1 MSEQPVTVR
10 EEKAPASPENKGKVK
25 KINAPNP
32 LIIIAAIILFS
43 AIASY
48 IIPAGSFLRIED
60 PNTGE
65 MVVDPDSFSY
75 VEQNPIG
82 IFDLFMSVSQGIQ
95 GSSSIIAFLFII
107 GGAFGMMEETGAI
120 RTGMGTLVRKMR
132 GREILLIPSCMLIFT
147 LGAAFAANN
156 EEFLAF
162 LPLVLSICLA
172 MGFDSLTA
180 LGIVFGSVAAGYG
193 AGCTNAFTVGV
204 AQGIAGLPMFSGI
217 ELRLAVLV
225 VLYVLNTAFIMI
237 HAMRVK
243 KDPTRSSMYELDRL
257 RPVTDEI
264 SGTEQM
270 TKRHILVL
278 LAFLVTIVVLIYG
291 VMEFGFYIDEL
302 AALFLIMGVAASV
315 LGGLSPSR
323 MANSFM
329 KGCSNMLL
337 PCIMVGMCKSI
348 TIVLTDANIMD
359 TIIHFLAGLLDAFPP
374 ALTAFGMFMVQDIFN
389 LLVPSGSG
397 QAAIT
402 MPIMAPLAD
411 LVGVTRQTAVLA
423 FQFGDAFT
431 NCITPASGM
440 TVSCLA
446 IAGVPLKKW
455 WKFILPLFALWWVV
469 AFGFLTFATLTGY
482 GPF

>member
-1 MSEQPVTVR
+1 MSEQP
-10 EEKAPASPENKGKVK
+10 AAVK
-25 KINAPNP
+25 KGTAPQNGTTPKKMSVPNP
-32 LIIIAAIILFS
+32 LIIIICIILIG
-43 AIASY
+43 ALASY
-48 IIPAGSFLRIED
+48 IIPAGSFTRVED
-60 PNTGE
+60 PNTGR
-65 MVVDPDSFSY
+65 MVVDPASFEY
-75 VEQNPIG
+75 IEQNPTG
-82 IFDLFMSVSQGIQ
+82 FFDLFMSISKGIQ

-107 GGAFGMMEETGAI
+107 GGAFGMMDETGAI
-120 RTGMGTLVRKMR
+120 RAGMGTLVRKMR
-132 GREILLIPSCMLIFT
+132 GRELLLIPSCMLIFT

-180 LGIVFGSVAAGYG
+180 LGIIFCSVAAGYG

-217 ELRLAVLV
+217 ELRLVVLV
-225 VLYVLNTAFIMI
+225 VLYLINTSFMMI
-237 HAMRVK
+237 YAMRIK
-243 KDPTRSSMYELDRL
+243 KNPQRSAMYELDCL
-257 RPVTDEI
+257 RPKAEEVSGDE
-264 SGTEQM
+264 TM
-270 TKRHILVL
+270 TKRHVLVL
-278 LAFLVTIVVLIYG
+278 LAFLATIIALVYG
-291 VMEFGFYIDEL
+291 VIKFGFYIDEL
-302 AALFLIMGVAASV
+302 AALFLIMGVVAGI
-315 LGGLSPSR
+315 LGGLSPNR

-329 KGCSNMLL
+329 KGCSNMLM
-337 PCIMVGMCKSI
+337 PCIMVGMCKAI
-348 TIVLTDANIMD
+348 TIVLTNASIMD
-359 TIIHFLAGLLDAFPP
+359 TIINFLASLLNSFPP

-389 LLVPSGSG
+389 ILVPSGSG

-411 LVGVTRQTAVLA
+411 LVGLTRQTAVLA

-440 TVSCLA
+440 TISCLA

-455 WKFILPLFALWWVV
+455 WKFILPLFAIWWIV
-469 AFGFLTFATLTGY
+469 AFCFLFFATVTGY

>member
-1 MSEQPVTVR
+1 MRKQGTAVKNDPT
-10 EEKAPASPENKGKVK
+10 APVK
-25 KINAPNP
+25 KMSAPSP
-32 LIIIAAIILFS
+32 LIIMIAIIL
-43 AIASY
+43 IGTLASY
-48 IIPAGSFLRIED
+48 IIPAGSFTRIED
-60 PNTGE
+60 PNTGK
-65 MVVDPDSFSY
+65 MVVDPASFTY
-75 VEQNPIG
+75 IEQSPVG
-82 IFDLFMSVSQGIQ
+82 IFDLFMSISKGIQ
-95 GSSSIIAFLFII
+95 QSSSIIAFLFII

-120 RTGMGTLVRKMR
+120 RAGMGTLVRKMH
-132 GREILLIPSCMLIFT
+132 GRELLLIPCCMLIFT

-180 LGIVFGSVAAGYG
+180 LGIVFSSIAAGYG

-204 AQGIAGLPMFSGI
+204 AQGISGLPLFSGM

-225 VLYVLNTAFIMI
+225 VLYLVNTTFMTIYALRI
-237 HAMRVK
+237 K
-243 KDPTRSSMYELDRL
+243 KDPHRSAMYELDRL
-257 RPVTDEI
+257 RPKPEDV
-264 SGTEQM
+264 SGNETL
-270 TKRHILVL
+270 TGRHILVL
-278 LAFLVTIVVLIYG
+278 LTFLGTIIVLVYG
-291 VMEFGFYIDEL
+291 VIQFGFYIDEL
-302 AALFLIMGVAASV
+302 AALFLIMGVAAGI
-315 LGGLSPSR
+315 LGGLSPTR

-329 KGCSNMLL
+329 KGCGNMLL
-337 PCIMVGMCKSI
+337 PCIMVGMCKAI
-348 TIVLTDANIMD
+348 TIILTDACIMD
-359 TIIHFLAGLLDAFPP
+359 TIIHFLAGLLNSFPP
-374 ALTAFGMFMVQDIFN
+374 FFTAFGMFVVQDLFN
-389 LLVPSGSG
+389 ILVPSGSG

-411 LVGVTRQTAVLA
+411 LVGVSRQTAVLA

-455 WKFILPLFALWWVV
+455 WKFILPLFALWVLI
-469 AFGFLTFATLTGY
+469 AFAFLTYATVQGY